1 MDGTAA
7 DDGAAADD
15 ESKRTVGPAARA
27 AARLQAAATASAAG
41 EAADDTAAAA
51 PVAAVFEAAAALAA
65 ACGSPRSPHIACLS
79 VWSVD
84 RDVGEGFQVQLLGV
98 RITHTHAHTLAA
110 CVVAY
115 SALRA
120 SSRRFS
126 TKAER
131 RGRRAGE
138 RPPVALW
145 PFARRWPKC
154 TPTQMIVFLCA
165 PRACLRACAAS
176 VGSTPSRMRARASA
190 GRLCGAVHFGPG
202 HDASLWFP
210 PLPSLHE
217 ANK

>member
-41 EAADDTAAAA
+41 EAADDTAAAVA
-51 PVAAVFEAAAALAA
+51 PVAAVFEAAAAVAA

-131 RGRRAGE
+131 RGRRA
-138 RPPVALW
+138 
-145 PFARRWPKC
+145 
-154 TPTQMIVFLCA
+154 
-165 PRACLRACAAS
+165 AAS
-176 VGSTPSRMRARASA
+176 GPLALRPAVGQRHTNANDRVPLRPSGLPSGLCGLRGIDAQSDA
-190 GRLCGAVHFGPG
+190 GGGVRRLRGAVHFGPG